1 MEKDRYGN
9 TSKPIKKIKKVVA
22 PIITTTDLE
31 IEEIDTSVSKN
42 EVLVEEKEADETIEI
57 DKPIEP
63 TISLVEEKELPVK
76 EIKEIKDKPQV
87 KKKKRVHTPRHII
100 KQRSVISSIQ
110 HHEVPLGIVK
120 FISAFVSLVAVV
132 RTFGYDYQYYQT
144 VDNKFFAILMSA
156 LLVSVSFT
164 SPQVMIYAWKRR
176 NVFIGVI
183 SLLFVVL
190 SSYYSI
196 FVTSEV
202 IRMKR
207 LDNNITQITEQE
219 NIIRAR
225 ERVLDIDIL
234 EQQLLQDRDIEL
246 RERDSLQ
253 TASEQLIRERKDGT
267 WEYNSMRT
275 RLVTSKERIDSLNN
289 RIGLLRNERTELKS
303 IQGFYSEHVKTDDE
317 KKIESSRDL
326 IFAMFLDFVGP
337 VFMSFSLFL

>member
-31 IEEIDTSVSKN
+31 IEEVDTSVLKD
-42 EVLVEEKEADETIEI
+42 EVLVEPVESNRTVE
-57 DKPIEP
+57 PIEP
-63 TISLVEEKELPVK
+63 IVSFVKEKELPV
-76 EIKEIKDKPQV
+76 EEIKDKPV
-87 KKKKRVHTPRHII
+87 KKKKRIHTPRHII
-100 KQRSVISSIQ
+100 KQRGVINSIK
-110 HHEVPLGIVK
+110 HHEVPLSIVK
-120 FISAFVSLVAVV
+120 VISAFVSLVAVV

-144 VDNKFFAILMSA
+144 VDNKFFAVLMSA

-176 NVFIGVI
+176 NVLIGIV

-207 LDNNITQITEQE
+207 LNNNITQTTEQE
-219 NIIRAR
+219 DIIRAR
-225 ERVLDIDIL
+225 ERVSDIGIL

-267 WEYNSMRT
+267 WEYNAMRT

-289 RIGLLRNERTELKS
+289 RIGLLRDERSELKS